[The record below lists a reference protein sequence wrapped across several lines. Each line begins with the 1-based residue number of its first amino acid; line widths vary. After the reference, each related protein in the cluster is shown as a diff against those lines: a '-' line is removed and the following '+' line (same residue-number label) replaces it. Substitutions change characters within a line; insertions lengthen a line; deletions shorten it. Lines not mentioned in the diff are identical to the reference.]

1 MNYTNFHIV
10 YIDDNSKDNS
20 SRIIYEFVKN
30 NSFRV
35 QNRMKMVHN
44 FQNIKMLG
52 NLYYWSN

>member
-20 SRIIYEFVKN
+20 SRLIYEFVKKGN
-30 NSFRV
+30 YRLK
-35 QNRMKMVHN
+35 NRMKMVHN
-44 FQNIKMLG
+44 LQNIMMVG